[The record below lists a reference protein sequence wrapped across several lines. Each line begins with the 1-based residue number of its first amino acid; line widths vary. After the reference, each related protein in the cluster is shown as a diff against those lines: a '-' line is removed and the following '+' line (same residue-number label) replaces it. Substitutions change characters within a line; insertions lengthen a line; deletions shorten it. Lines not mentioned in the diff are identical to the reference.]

1 MTTTYFEIDPLAV
14 DPAARRIAHD
24 TLIVVCDDLGIGD
37 SYRPTL
43 RWFSEE
49 SAFDRH
55 VVARWGV
62 HFSDVLSA
70 DLPGTLEGRTDHVA
84 NVVWLR
90 STASMSE
97 LPVTVAHE
105 AAHVALRRLRGPAG
119 SPSEQAHQ
127 ERMAEVYAQRYRQE
141 ESS

>member
-1 MTTTYFEIDPLAV
+1 MGDYFEVDSLAV
-14 DPAARRIAHD
+14 DRHKRRLAER
-24 TLIVVCDDLGIGD
+24 TLALACDDLGIGD

-49 SAFDRH
+49 DDRDREY
-55 VVARWGV
+55 VARWGS
-62 HFSDVLSA
+62 HFSDRLTI
-70 DLPGTLEGRTDHVA
+70 DHPGVLEGRTTFGD
-84 NVVWLR
+84 NVIVWIR
-90 STASMSE
+90 ASAPLAS

-127 ERMAEVYAQRYRQE
+127 EAAADAYGQRYSLE
-141 ESS
+141 DHL